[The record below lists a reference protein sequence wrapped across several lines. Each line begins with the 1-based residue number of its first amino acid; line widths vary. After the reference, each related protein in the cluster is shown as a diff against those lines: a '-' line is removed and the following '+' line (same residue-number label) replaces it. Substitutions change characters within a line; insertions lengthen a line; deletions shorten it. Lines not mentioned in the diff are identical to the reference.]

1 LQVRLLPGA
10 NKKSKVIIFIQD
22 MSNKNIL
29 IIIGIVV
36 IAILGILILGL
47 NLKTKSLRQPVISQP
62 TVQTTTLQLPEIK
75 EKQETKETETKI
87 KEQKLEK
94 IDTSDWA
101 IYSNKEYGFEF
112 KHPKDY
118 KISSDSKIDNKLVF
132 IFPRGDF
139 EFSVRIDKNLNNFR
153 LGPDPIGDEEVYFDY
168 KDKNFKIKRYN
179 GSVEVFRQWCY
190 EMEVTES
197 SDLQPLCQTKN
208 GEDIYFF
215 SYGDVGAFAYKF
227 FIPNYKKNYMVI
239 FEYGSDWNE
248 IEISGL
254 IREFEEFERNFN
266 QILYTFR
273 FLE

>member
-1 LQVRLLPGA
+1 ML
-10 NKKSKVIIFIQD
+10 
-22 MSNKNIL
+22 NKNIL

-75 EKQETKETETKI
+75 EKQETKGTEP
-87 KEQKLEK
+87 KLEK
-94 IDTSDWA
+94 IDISDWT

-112 KHPKDY
+112 KYPKDY
-118 KISSDSKIDNKLVF
+118 KIAPDSKINNKLVF
-132 IFPRGDF
+132 IFPKGDF
-139 EFSVRIDKNLNNFR
+139 KFSVRIDKNLNNFK
-153 LGPDPIGDEEVYFDY
+153 LGPNPITGEEVYFDY

-215 SYGDVGAFAYKF
+215 GYGDAGIFDYKF
-227 FIPNYKKNYMVI
+227 FIPNYKKNYVVI
-239 FEYGSDWNE
+239 FEYREDGNA
-248 IEISGL
+248 IEMAGL
-254 IREFEEFERNFN
+254 LREFEEFERNFN